1 MQRDIFEPEHVQF
14 RESVREFLSRHVSP
28 FQDRWNAD
36 GIVDRS
42 VYTEAARYGILGF
55 SVPEE
60 FGGAGVNN
68 DFRYNAVV
76 AEECA
81 YASAHGPAF
90 SLQNDIIAPY
100 LLDLTTEEQRRRWL
114 PPFARGELIAAV
126 AMTEPDA
133 GSDLQGIRTH
143 ARPAQDG
150 WILNGAKTFIS
161 SGIHADLVIV
171 VARTAP
177 EPDAKASSAFT
188 LLAVERGMPGFDRGR
203 KLDKIGLRSQ
213 DTAELTFNDVHVPA
227 ANVVGEVGRGFI
239 HLMRN
244 LPMERLSIALNAVAS
259 CRAVLDMTL
268 DYVKS
273 RRAFGSPIG
282 SFQANKFE
290 LATYETEIDIAQV
303 YVDRCI
309 TALNAGTLDATGAA
323 KAKWWTTELQQRVVY
338 GCQQM
343 FGGYGYMTEYP
354 IAQAYLD
361 ARIQTVY
368 GGSTQIMKELI
379 GRSLGL

>member
-1 MQRDIFEPEHVQF
+1 MQRDIFEPEHIQF
-14 RESVREFLSRHVSP
+14 RESVREFLTRHVLP
-28 FQDRWNAD
+28 FHDKWNAE

-42 VYTEAARYGILGF
+42 VYIEAARYGILGF

-60 FGGAGVNN
+60 FGGAGVDK

-76 AEECA
+76 AEELA

-100 LLDLTTEEQRRRWL
+100 LLDLTTAEQRQRWL
-114 PPFARGELIAAV
+114 PSFTRGELIAAV

-133 GSDLQGIRTH
+133 GSDLQGIRTS
-143 ARPAQDG
+143 ARPSGEG

-171 VARTAP
+171 VARTDP
-177 EPDAKASSAFT
+177 EASASGAFT
-188 LLAVERGMPGFDRGR
+188 LLAVERGMPGFERGR

-213 DTAELTFNDVHVPA
+213 DTAELTFDDVHVPS
-227 ANVVGEVGRGFI
+227 ANVIGEVGGGFI

-259 CRAVLDMTL
+259 CRGVLDMTL
-268 DYVKS
+268 DYVRS
-273 RRAFGSPIG
+273 RKAFGVPIG

-290 LATYETEIDIAQV
+290 LATYETEVDIAQV

-309 TALNAGTLDATGAA
+309 TALNAGVLEPTEAA

-343 FGGYGYMTEYP
+343 FGGYGYMAEYP

>member
-1 MQRDIFEPEHVQF
+1 MQRNIFEPEHSQF
-14 RESVREFLSRHVSP
+14 RESVREFLTRHILP
-28 FQDRWNAD
+28 FHDKWNTE

-42 VYTEAARYGILGF
+42 VYIEAARYGILGF

-60 FGGAGVNN
+60 FGGAGVDK

-76 AEECA
+76 AEEFA

-100 LLDLTTEEQRRRWL
+100 LLDLTTAEQRQRWL

-133 GSDLQGIRTH
+133 GSDLQGIRTS
-143 ARPAQDG
+143 ARPSDQG

-171 VARTAP
+171 VARTDLEAR
-177 EPDAKASSAFT
+177 ASGAFT
-188 LLAVERGMPGFDRGR
+188 LLAVERGMPGFERGR

-213 DTAELTFNDVHVPA
+213 DTAELTFDDVYVPST
-227 ANVVGEVGRGFI
+227 NVIGEVGRGFV
-239 HLMRN
+239 HLMHN

-259 CRAVLDMTL
+259 CRGVLDMTL

-273 RRAFGSPIG
+273 RKAFGTPIG

-290 LATYETEIDIAQV
+290 LATYETEVDIAQV

-309 TALNAGTLDATGAA
+309 TALNAGTLDETEAA